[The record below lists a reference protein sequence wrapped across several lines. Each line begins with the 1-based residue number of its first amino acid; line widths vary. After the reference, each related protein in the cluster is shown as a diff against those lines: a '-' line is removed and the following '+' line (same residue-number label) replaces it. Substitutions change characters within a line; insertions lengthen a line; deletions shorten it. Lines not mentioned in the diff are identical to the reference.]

1 MIVTQAEF
9 DQINSKIRRRVLEL
23 PVRYSKGEARPIH
36 PKTGR
41 RLAVARPAVLTEAV
55 QRRCPVREGGVYTLR
70 APIPY
75 ERYRAEAQEQPR
87 RNRAVLLLY
96 DLCHLPTRSVTITVT
111 EPPEQQ
117 GDNWIVRFE
126 KGDWRE
132 QSGRDVFLA
141 RQNDFT
147 MISSRQTVKGDPPLM
162 SQFAE
167 DLEHARA
174 KSLERRVSPERQALQ
189 RCADDA
195 DTLQRAM
202 TNMKARTLVKRAQ
215 RNYEAALR
223 LLSEPGLHSPMVAAP
238 DGSQGEEDRPPS
250 ANTLATPKAA

>member
-1 MIVTQAEF
+1 MIVSQAEF
-9 DQINSKIRRRVLEL
+9 DQITSKIRRRILHL
-23 PVRYSKGEARPIH
+23 PVRHGAKWGEL
-36 PKTGR
+36 K
-41 RLAVARPAVLTEAV
+41 
-55 QRRCPVREGGVYTLR
+55 RCPVREGGVYVLR
-70 APIPY
+70 PPVPY
-75 ERYRAEAQEQPR
+75 ERYAVEADEQPT
-87 RNRAVLLLY
+87 RARAALLLI
-96 DLCHLPTRSVTITVT
+96 DLCNRPVRTVNITVT
-111 EPPEQQ
+111 ESPERQ
-117 GDNWIVRFE
+117 GDTWIVRFE

-174 KSLERRVSPERQALQ
+174 KALERRASPERQAVKQ
-189 RCADDA
+189 CADDA

-215 RNYEAALR
+215 RNYEAAER
-223 LLSEPGLHSPMVAAP
+223 LLSEGELHSPLVAAP
-238 DGSQGEEDRPPS
+238 DGSRGEEDRPPS
-250 ANTLATPKAA
+250 ANTLATPEAA